1 MHYYCLLLVF
11 TWFLFHKVP
20 LLTQWE
26 KKYSVK
32 LNITNPRA
40 TNWFLDKVD
49 SLHSHLGMEYVILEG
64 GEGNPFEEQA
74 LRPSL
79 AWVGD
84 EYIRLL
90 ADLAERIGENTIV
103 TSGTRYLVECFQQ
116 SQSIIV
122 IIEVFRIESG
132 LGLGFSGSLVKC
144 V

>member
-1 MHYYCLLLVF
+1 MLTCALL
-11 TWFLFHKVP
+11 FLFHKVP
-20 LLTQWE
+20 LLTQWK

-49 SLHSHLGMEYVILEG
+49 SLHSHLGMDYIILEG

-103 TSGTRYLVECFQQ
+103 TSGSRYLVEFFQ
-116 SQSIIV
+116 
-122 IIEVFRIESG
+122 
-132 LGLGFSGSLVKC
+132 
-144 V
+144 